1 MKNEKVCVVGIWH
14 LGSVVSACLADLGYT
29 VVGMDQD
36 ANKVA
41 DLNKGI
47 PPVFEPGLAEL
58 VRSNVDSRRLSYTT
72 DLGYAV
78 AGSDYVLITFD
89 TSVDADDNVDLS
101 EIFDTAIKLCPHID
115 NDTAIIVSSQ
125 VPVGTSEKIESLI
138 KQNSPHLRFTIAYSP
153 ENLRLGQAIE
163 YFKNPD
169 RIVIGA
175 NSDAAL
181 DKAEALL
188 SVVNAP
194 KLRMNMRSAEM
205 AKHALNCFLATSI
218 SFANEIAGLCD
229 ESGADATKVAA
240 ALQSDARI
248 GSRIPLLPGLGF
260 SGGTLARDLKVLKS
274 IGEKVRYETTLINS
288 VLAVNQRQMRLVTK
302 KLEKVYGSV
311 SNLVVGILGLTYKP
325 GTSTLRRSAALE
337 IIRDLVSQGAT
348 VKAYDPKASLE
359 EIRAHNEFEFYPDPY
374 EVAKG
379 SDALVIITEWPEF
392 RELDFGMI
400 KSAMRK
406 PVLIDTKNMLD
417 SERMVEQGFRYL
429 GVGRGQ
435 T

>member
-1 MKNEKVCVVGIWH
+1 VRNEKVCVVGIWH

-29 VVGMDQD
+29 VVGVDQD

-41 DLNKGI
+41 DLNRGI
-47 PPVFEPGLAEL
+47 PPLFEPELAEL
-58 VRSNVDSRRLSYTT
+58 IRSNISSHRLSYTT
-72 DLGYAV
+72 NLGCAV
-78 AGSDYVLITFD
+78 TGSNYVLITFD

-101 EIFDTAIKLCPHID
+101 EIFDTAIKLSQHID
-115 NDTAIIVSSQ
+115 NGTTIIISSQ

-138 KQNSPHLRFTIAYSP
+138 KQNSPSLRFTIAYSP
-153 ENLRLGQAIE
+153 ENLRLGQAIQ
-163 YFKNPD
+163 YYKKPD

-175 NSDAAL
+175 NSDVAL
-181 DKAEALL
+181 DKAEALF

-229 ESGADATKVAA
+229 ELGADATKVAA

-248 GSRIPLLPGLGF
+248 GNRIPLLPGLGF
-260 SGGTLARDLKVLKS
+260 SGGTLARDLKVLKNL
-274 IGEKVRYETTLINS
+274 GEGARYETTLIDS
-288 VLAVNQRQMRLVTK
+288 VLEVNQRQMRLVAK

-311 SNLVVGILGLTYKP
+311 KNLVVGILGLTYKP

-337 IIRDLVSQGAT
+337 IIQDLVSKGAR
-348 VKAYDPKASLE
+348 VKAYDPKASPE
-359 EIRAHNEFEFYPDPY
+359 EIHSHTEFEFFPDPY
-374 EVAKG
+374 EVARD

-392 RELDFGMI
+392 KELDFGMI

-406 PVLIDTKNMLD
+406 PVLVDTKNMLD
-417 SERMVEQGFRYL
+417 SKRMLELGFRYL

-435 T
+435 V

>member
-1 MKNEKVCVVGIWH
+1 MVGIWH

-29 VVGMDQD
+29 VVGVDQD
-36 ANKVA
+36 ASKIAN
-41 DLNKGI
+41 LNKGI
-47 PPVFEPGLAEL
+47 PPIFEPGLAEL
-58 VRSNVDSRRLSYTT
+58 VQSNIDSHRLAYTT

-89 TSVDADDNVDLS
+89 TAVDANDNVDLS
-101 EIFDTAIKLCPHID
+101 EIFDTVIKLCQHID
-115 NDTAIIVSSQ
+115 NDTVIIISSQ
-125 VPVGTSEKIESLI
+125 VPVGISEKVESVI
-138 KQNSPHLRFTIAYSP
+138 RQNNPSLRFTIAYSP
-153 ENLRLGQAIE
+153 ENLRLGQAIQC
-163 YFKNPD
+163 FKNPD

-175 NSDAAL
+175 NSDLAL
-181 DKAEALL
+181 DKVEALF
-188 SVVNAP
+188 SVINAP

-229 ESGADATKVAA
+229 ELGADAVKVAA
-240 ALQSDARI
+240 ALQSDTRI

-260 SGGTLARDLKVLKS
+260 SGGTLARDLKVLKNL
-274 IGEKVRYETTLINS
+274 GEGVRYETTLIDS
-288 VLAVNQRQMRLVTK
+288 VLEVNQQQIRLVTK

-311 SNLVVGILGLTYKP
+311 RNLVLGILGLTYKP

-337 IIRDLVSQGAT
+337 IIQDLVSQGAT
-348 VKAYDPKASLE
+348 VKAYDPKASPE
-359 EIRAHNEFEFYPDPY
+359 EIHSHTEFEFCPNPY

-392 RELDFGMI
+392 KELDFNMI

-417 SERMVEQGFRYL
+417 SKRMIEQGFQYL

-435 T
+435 I